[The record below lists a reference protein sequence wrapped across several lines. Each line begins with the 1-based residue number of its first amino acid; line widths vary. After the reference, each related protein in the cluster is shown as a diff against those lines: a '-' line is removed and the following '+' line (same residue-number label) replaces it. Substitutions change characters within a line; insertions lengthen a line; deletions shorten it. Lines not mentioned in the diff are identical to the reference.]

1 MIPLGP
7 FAMLLYTALSLVLT
21 RKSYTV
27 ALPICYEHR
36 HHWLWRKSVLS
47 LVVIFSLIFIIAG
60 IALGAP
66 LDPDQW
72 LHSLGGIVLAV
83 GFTLF
88 IAAFIVAFILQKG
101 MIYPQLIERDKIHF
115 VGVHRNFVR
124 TLAKDRKTRPK

>member
-47 LVVIFSLIFIIAG
+47 LVVIFSFQVPLK
-60 IALGAP
+60 LGLVCATANP
-66 LDPDQW
+66 E
-72 LHSLGGIVLAV
+72 
-83 GFTLF
+83 
-88 IAAFIVAFILQKG
+88 QK
-101 MIYPQLIERDKIHF
+101 
-115 VGVHRNFVR
+115 R
-124 TLAKDRKTRPK
+124 TQVKNRRVISSEYSF